1 MHAAL
6 RVAVLGATGY
16 AGVEAVRLLLEHPFA
31 RPVYL
36 GAHHQV
42 GQRFAAVYPHLA
54 PFTDAVLGP
63 MEADQIADV
72 DIALVSLP
80 SRESLA
86 VVPALVARGI
96 RVVDFSADFRL
107 RSAAEYRTFYGV
119 EHTQP
124 ALLERAV
131 YGLPEMHRNEIR
143 DAVLVA
149 NPGCYPTAAIFA
161 LAPALSAGLVL
172 PTDIIVDAYSG
183 VSGAGREPSRTTH
196 LAEMDGSITP
206 YSVAGA
212 HRHTPEIAQELSR
225 VAEHPVTLTFSPHL
239 APQARGILAT
249 CYARLDRNV
258 SQAEVEEVYR
268 QAYQGEAFVW
278 LVDDGL
284 PNTKAVAGT
293 NMVQVAVRVD
303 RSAGRLVAM
312 AAIDNLGKG
321 ASGQA
326 IQNMNLMMGITE
338 TAGLPRIALWP

>member
-1 MHAAL
+1 
-6 RVAVLGATGY
+6 LGATGY
-16 AGVEAVRLLLEHPFA
+16 AGVEAVRLLLEHPNA

-36 GAHHQV
+36 ASHSHV

-63 MEADQIADV
+63 MDADRVGDV

-80 SRESLA
+80 SRESLTL
-86 VVPALVARGI
+86 VPELVARGM

-107 RSAAEYRTFYGV
+107 RSAAEYRTFYGI
-119 EHTQP
+119 EHTQS
-124 ALLERAV
+124 ALLEQAV
-131 YGLPEMHRNEIR
+131 YGLPEMRRNEIR
-143 DAVLVA
+143 NAVLVA
-149 NPGCYPTAAIFA
+149 NPGCYPTAAILA
-161 LAPALSAGLVL
+161 LGPALSAGLVL

-196 LAEMDGSITP
+196 LAEMDGSLVP

-225 VAEHPVTLTFSPHL
+225 AAAHPVTLTFSPHL
-239 APQARGILAT
+239 APQARGILTT
-249 CYARLDRNV
+249 CYARLARSV
-258 SQAEVEEVYR
+258 SQADVEEVYR
-268 QAYQGEAFVW
+268 QAYHQEPFVW
-278 LVDDGL
+278 LVVDGL

-293 NMVQVAVRVD
+293 NMAQIAVRVD
-303 RSAGRLVAM
+303 RSAERLVAM

-326 IQNMNLMMGITE
+326 VQNMNLMLGINE
-338 TAGLPRIALWP
+338 TAGLPRIAMWP